1 MSFFFWYMKGF
12 EGRGETCRGH
22 VSTVRRL
29 LEELGLDIPVFG
41 MVKDDFHKTRAL
53 CTDQEEISIAKETA
67 VFQFIYGI
75 QEEVHRYT
83 VGSMKKAKGKTLVT
97 SSLTKIPG
105 IGPAKAAALLKMPG
119 GLQAVKR
126 ADKSQLMAI
135 KGIGEKDA
143 DAIIAYF
150 KEKR

>member
-1 MSFFFWYMKGF
+1 
-12 EGRGETCRGH
+12 
-22 VSTVRRL
+22 VVR
-29 LEELGLDIPVFG
+29 ELAREMGIDIPIFG

-126 ADKSQLMAI
+126 ADKAQLMAI